1 MPGAVV
7 TSQDVIVATHYPVFD
22 RALLF
27 TRLSPR
33 RELVVAA
40 PIAADRDPDGM
51 YITAEEGK
59 RSLRTAPYDEGQRLL
74 IVTGETFK
82 PGTGDAR
89 EGFARLTAWT
99 RRHFPG
105 TEVAYRWAAQD
116 NDATDT
122 VPLVGPFHP
131 GSSHTYVATGFGGWG
146 MSGGVMAGQLLT
158 GLITGSGPSWA
169 GLYDPRRLW
178 SAVREAPAFLKHQAE
193 VTQHFVS
200 DRLRSSH
207 ADSVAEI
214 APGSG
219 AVVRVRGRR
228 CAVYRDEGGTTHA
241 VSARCTRLGCLVAFN
256 SAERAWEC
264 PCHGSRFAPDGS
276 VLQGPANTP
285 LKARDI

>member
-1 MPGAVV
+1 M
-7 TSQDVIVATHYPVFD
+7 
-22 RALLF
+22 
-27 TRLSPR
+27 
-33 RELVVAA
+33 AA

-219 AVVRVRGRR
+219 AVVRGCGSPAEPVGSVPGCLPFGAAEAVWTERARLLQLSPASVVKPPRSFGERVGPKVRCSPRALGSSYSSTANRLKFT
-228 CAVYRDEGGTTHA
+228 RDRTA
-241 VSARCTRLGCLVAFN
+241 PSKPYSARSGT
-256 SAERAWEC
+256 
-264 PCHGSRFAPDGS
+264 GS
-276 VLQGPANTP
+276 
-285 LKARDI
+285 